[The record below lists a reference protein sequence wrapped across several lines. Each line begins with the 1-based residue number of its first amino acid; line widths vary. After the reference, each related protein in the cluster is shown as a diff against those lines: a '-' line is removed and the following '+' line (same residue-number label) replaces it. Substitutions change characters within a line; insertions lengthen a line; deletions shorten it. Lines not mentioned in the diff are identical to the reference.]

1 MPVATQNAFL
11 EAASVTIWGQIC
23 MFFTTYWS
31 IDHSLSILLPLIVL
45 SLGLLFC
52 YRQRVIS
59 YFVNVCYT
67 DPSARVATESATGSN
82 VRKRA
87 QVLARSVGVRAR
99 ENASRVSPNASS
111 ARVSFT
117 TGGANKPRVNALGDQ
132 RMRVESIE
140 GDCPQSSYSLSVTR
154 NANSLI
160 AAWELI
166 HKPDNIRKY
175 FLSSGAIGYYL
186 DALGLVN
193 NLYHDNSVSSHY

>member
-23 MFFTTYWS
+23 MFFTAYWN

-45 SLGLLFC
+45 ALGLLFC
-52 YRQRVIS
+52 YRKRVIS
-59 YFVNVCYT
+59 LFVSVCYT

-82 VRKRA
+82 ERKRT

-99 ENASRVSPNASS
+99 ESASRVSPNASS

-117 TGGANKPRVNALGDQ
+117 TDSAGKPRANPLGDQ

-140 GDCPQSSYSLSVTR
+140 GDCPQSSLSVTR
-154 NANSLI
+154 NANSLKT
-160 AAWELI
+160 AWELI
-166 HKPDNIRKY
+166 HKPNNIRKC
-175 FLSSGAIGYYL
+175 FLFSDDLGYYL
-186 DALGLVN
+186 DALGVVN
-193 NLYHDNSVSSHY
+193 DLYHDISVLFHY